1 MSPLSC
7 SVRVLPHHQDTG
19 GFFIAVLHKSDW
31 LPWQRRPRETTS
43 EDTTTAAASG
53 CSEEALRPRV
63 LVGEEKEEGGEEGS
77 LEGGEEK
84 SHMAVMEEGDGEK
97 DSPNNLMPTN
107 KGEGG
112 GEGEGETCSGQEKSE
127 VKEAANESRG
137 EEGTATT
144 RPGTAILGRCSIYNK
159 RIV

>member
-1 MSPLSC
+1 M
-7 SVRVLPHHQDTG
+7 LPHHQDTG
-19 GFFIAVLHKSDW
+19 GFFIAVLHKSEW
-31 LPWQRRPRETTS
+31 LPWQRRLRETTG
-43 EDTTTAAASG
+43 EDTTTAASSG

-84 SHMAVMEEGDGEK
+84 SHMAVTEEGDGEK
-97 DSPNNLMPTN
+97 DSPNNLVPTN
-107 KGEGG
+107 NGEGEEG
-112 GEGEGETCSGQEKSE
+112 GGEGETCSGQEKSE
-127 VKEAANESRG
+127 VKEAADESRG
-137 EEGTATT
+137 EEEGAATT